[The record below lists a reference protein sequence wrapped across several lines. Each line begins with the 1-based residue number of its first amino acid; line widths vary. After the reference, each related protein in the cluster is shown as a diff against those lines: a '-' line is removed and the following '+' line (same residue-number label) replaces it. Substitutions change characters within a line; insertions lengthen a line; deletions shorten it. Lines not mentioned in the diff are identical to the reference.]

1 MLLGDG
7 GAWAEGP
14 PLQGVPS
21 QPPAPLHHHPDSRD
35 PECFS
40 VFLESI
46 RKTGPGG
53 QQAPTGRPSLF
64 LLRPGQSR
72 PPSSAP
78 LLLPGPLNSDQGPPL
93 PAVGPGVSSKRPN
106 GPRALVGTPPDLAL
120 PASGV
125 RQLEGC
131 QAASPAQGVAS
142 SGLADG
148 GGRLRSVPGRPS
160 SRAQPSNKTAL
171 CSPAPRHHGLWQEDS
186 VGGDRHAGG
195 WQP

>member
-78 LLLPGPLNSDQGPPL
+78 LPLPGPLNSDQGPPL

-125 RQLEGC
+125 HQLEGC

-142 SGLADG
+142 RWGRPAEVCARETLLAG
-148 GGRLRSVPGRPS
+148 TAVQQNCALLPSPAAPRALAGRLCRG
-160 SRAQPSNKTAL
+160 
-171 CSPAPRHHGLWQEDS
+171 
-186 VGGDRHAGG
+186 
-195 WQP
+195 